1 MTCLI
6 AIGTILIFTSIVTL
20 IIIFILGIFLG
31 PMLKKHDPMAYKR
44 LFVFF
49 MPFSGVLLYSYA
61 YSKSNIK
68 IFPLRLKRVLTA
80 LKYLIPYLMISF
92 VLGCIC
98 FLIANGTSQV
108 LNS

>member
-1 MTCLI
+1 MTLLI
-6 AIGTILIFTSIVTL
+6 AIGTILIVTSIVSL

-31 PMLKKHDPMAYKR
+31 PMLKKHDPMAHKS

-49 MPFSGVLLYSYA
+49 MPVSGFLLYGYA
-61 YSKSNIK
+61 YSKSKMK

-98 FLIANGTSQV
+98 FLIANGTS
-108 LNS
+108 